1 MSLPIVVFGTDVN
14 KKKPLRASARTAGA
28 SLRPSLKG
36 MKSNG
41 TGAKQ
46 RSVDGMGPELSGS
59 MTLEAAIAVPLFVFF
74 VMNLLF
80 VFEAVRLQSGL
91 QAAVQQAG
99 EQICE
104 AAYYTRFA
112 VQQGQNGGSADTADS
127 ATDAESGQALSFILS
142 ETYVRNKV
150 TSYLGDPFWRH
161 TCVEGGRAGLSFAGS
176 GIMTEGDRVEIVVS
190 CRIRPFIRILAF
202 PGFPM
207 QARYSGHAWVGWTEG
222 TGGDGHG
229 GGGSGDRVYITKYG
243 ECYHTDPDCI
253 YLNPQV
259 RAVSGQEVDNYRNGD
274 GAKYYPC
281 GTCRPGKNG
290 TVYITKEGDRYHSD
304 RNCGGIVRHP
314 DTMDSTAAGTHY
326 RPCPK
331 CGKGH

>member
-1 MSLPIVVFGTDVN
+1 MSLPVNIIRADVN
-14 KKKPLRASARTAGA
+14 RIKPLRASERTAGA
-28 SLRPSLKG
+28 SLLSSL
-36 MKSNG
+36 
-41 TGAKQ
+41 
-46 RSVDGMGPELSGS
+46 EGS
-59 MTLEAAIAVPLFVFF
+59 LTLEAAIAVPLFLFF
-74 VMNLLF
+74 AMNLLF
-80 VFEAVRLQSGL
+80 IFEAVRLQSGL

-112 VQQGQNGGSADTADS
+112 VSPGNSGDGAPDAADTTAAGT

-176 GIMTEGDRVEIVVS
+176 GIMTEGDRVDIVVS

-207 QARYSGHAWVGWTEG
+207 QARYCGHAWVGWTEG
-222 TGGDGHG
+222 SGGDEN
-229 GGGSGDRVYITKYG
+229 GGSGGGDRVYITKYG
-243 ECYHTDPDCI
+243 ECYHTDPGCI

-259 RAVSGQEVDNYRNGD
+259 RAVSAQEVDNCRNGD
-274 GAKYYPC
+274 NAKYYPC
-281 GTCRPGKNG
+281 ATCRPGKSG

-304 RNCGGIVRHP
+304 RDCGGIVRHP
-314 DTMDSTAAGTHY
+314 DTMDSAAADAHY